1 MSIDKPAPTDHPIN
15 DLLQRRWSPYGFG
28 GAGVKPDDLKSIL
41 EAARWAPSS
50 YNEQPWRFLVARRE
64 DSAEFEK
71 LLSVLVEMNQTW
83 ARHAGVLIVTVVSE
97 KFTMNGKPNAAA
109 EHDIGLAAMSLSIEA
124 QARGYHTHQMI
135 GLDPEKARQLFA
147 IPEGYHALTAIAIG
161 VAGEQDKLPEK
172 MQKNDERRRPR
183 KSLSEIVYTGKFGES
198 SSLV

>member
-1 MSIDKPAPTDHPIN
+1 MSIHKPAPTNHPIH
-15 DLLQRRWSPYGFG
+15 DLLQRRWSPYGYS
-28 GAGVKPDDLKSIL
+28 GAGVKPDDLKSIM

-64 DSAEFEK
+64 DTAEFEK
-71 LLSVLVEMNQTW
+71 LLSTLVEMNQAW

-97 KFTMNGKPNAAA
+97 KFTLNGKPNAAA

-135 GLDPEKARQLFA
+135 GLDPEKVRALYE
-147 IPEGYHALTAIAIG
+147 IPEGFHALTAIAIG
-161 VAGEQDKLPEK
+161 VAAAPDKLPEK
-172 MQKNDERRRPR
+172 MQKNDEERRPR
-183 KSLSEIVYTGKFGES
+183 KALSEIVYTGKFGNT